1 LVKNSLPENA
11 NPALIRTPFS
21 GQKMRPRVVAVSLL
35 TILSALAQSAYS
47 DFTIGTIDV
56 DFNGSVSPSASALDA
71 GVIGSTG
78 DAWNVVASAP
88 SLPQSLNFTT
98 GAASGVTLQ
107 LTGSF
112 STGTSGGANGP
123 NSTLTQD
130 FLAVTGATANT
141 GTVTLAGLTGGQQYS
156 LYLYNGSTS
165 IGRIT
170 DFSVTG
176 GANGSVNNIGTPGAV
191 LWTPATAIIPGN
203 YVQLNGTATGGG
215 QLVIQF
221 MNRAASE
228 GDFAGFQIRA
238 IPEPSTYALLVTG
251 AAALLIVAYRARR
264 RTCAK

>member
-1 LVKNSLPENA
+1 LPENA
-11 NPALIRTPFS
+11 NPALIETPFL
-21 GQKMRPRVVAVSLL
+21 GREMRTKAIAASLL
-35 TILSALAQSAYS
+35 VILSLALAQSAYS

-56 DFNGSVSPSASALDA
+56 DFNGSVSPSATALDA

-78 DAWNVVASAP
+78 DAWNVFAGTP
-88 SLPQSLNFTT
+88 SGVQSLNFTT
-98 GAASGVTLQ
+98 GGASGVTLQ
-107 LTGSF
+107 VTGSL
-112 STGTSGGANGP
+112 SIGTSGGANGP

-141 GTVTLAGLTGGQQYS
+141 GTVTLAGLTSGQQYA
-156 LYLYNGSTS
+156 LYLYNGGSTS

-176 GANGSVNNIGTPGAV
+176 TAIANGSVNNIGAPGAV

-203 YVQLNGTATGGG
+203 YVQLNGTATAGG

-238 IPEPSTYALLVTG
+238 IPEPSTYALVVTG
-251 AAALLIVAYRARR
+251 AAALLIVGYRARR
-264 RTCAK
+264 RASAK